1 MHGHEVLL
9 QGAEAKT
16 ILEDVKDGIY
26 FHRGLS
32 LKNLPKRLL
41 AGYVSSYLWAWQH
54 LSATQTCKIAAM
66 FMPFSRLSWSI
77 LWIRDASKTDTI
89 LTESFMSCHLT
100 SKSGPKSS
108 RCNRRWQY
116 KISSDNNLILLTW
129 AWLPADHALWK
140 GPILKAAWL
149 RNHHLCKK
157 RG

>member
-1 MHGHEVLL
+1 MGIAMHSHEVLL

-41 AGYVSSYLWAWQH
+41 AGYVSSYLWARQH

-66 FMPFSRLSWSI
+66 FMPFSGLSWST
-77 LWIRDASKTDTI
+77 LLIRDASEKILI
-89 LTESFMSCHLT
+89 LTESFMGHAIWH
-100 SKSGPKSS
+100 KSS
-108 RCNRRWQY
+108 RCDRRWQY
-116 KISSDNNLILLTW
+116 KASSNNNRILLTW
-129 AWLPADHALWK
+129 VWLPADHALWK

-149 RNHHLCKK
+149 RNHHPCNK